1 MMEWKDC
8 VDASLLVSYCS
19 SMPKDMYQYNI
30 VHQSLKV
37 QSAYLY
43 KIKYPQN
50 AYAVTEKH
58 ENMPYS

>member
-1 MMEWKDC
+1 
-8 VDASLLVSYCS
+8 
-19 SMPKDMYQYNI
+19 MPHFWSPIAPPCLKIRMYQYNI

-37 QSAYLY
+37 QSAYLN